1 MCKWAEC
8 FSPLPA
14 VFEKKG
20 WGWRAE
26 SSAGFA
32 LVITHTASLREALY
46 CESQVPRLYRRS
58 HSLSA
63 EWRNVNC
70 NNTCEWIKSI
80 FENDDSKFSLEMVKP
95 ECRGSDGAAWG
106 AERHCPVGWGAG
118 SVFCVLI
125 LHPEA
130 ASGQAGRRWGWIVG
144 AGMGRTLGQIWVQS
158 LTNLMT

>member
-1 MCKWAEC
+1 
-8 FSPLPA
+8 
-14 VFEKKG
+14 
-20 WGWRAE
+20 
-26 SSAGFA
+26 
-32 LVITHTASLREALY
+32 
-46 CESQVPRLYRRS
+46 
-58 HSLSA
+58 
-63 EWRNVNC
+63 
-70 NNTCEWIKSI
+70 
-80 FENDDSKFSLEMVKP
+80 MVKP